1 MGSSPRGRGKLHA
14 GGVGNRRSGLI
25 PARAGKTIK
34 TIIGAAKTAAH
45 PRAGGENRFHLHS
58 SAARSGSSP
67 RGRGKRAWALR
78 LFPTRRLIPA
88 RAGKTFLKPTDTVH
102 VRAHPRAGGENRPI
116 NRAVASFEGS
126 SPRGRGKLAGIELRT
141 QFRRLIPARAG
152 KTGAGHH
159 AFFAGGAHPRAGGE
173 NIPPGSRRVWIEGSS
188 PRGRGKPTQDRITSH
203 DVGLIPARAG
213 KTSIVWST
221 MRRRTAHPRAG
232 GENAL
237 ADQLIEV
244 RRGSSP
250 RGRGK
255 REQLT
260 REPLLPRLIP
270 ARAGKT
276 DCDTYRGAGHAAHPR
291 AGGENA
297 RITHREHDGG
307 AHPRAGGENEAHC
320 LVPSGVYGS
329 SPRGRG
335 KLIPVILSGILHGLI
350 PARAGKTWPS
360 A

>member
-1 MGSSPRGRGKLHA
+1 MEWAAGSPHPAHPRAGGENWVQRDDAFTPAGSSPRGRGKL
-14 GGVGNRRSGLI
+14 VDL
-25 PARAGKTIK
+25 
-34 TIIGAAKTAAH
+34 
-45 PRAGGENRFHLHS
+45 
-58 SAARSGSSP
+58 GS
-67 RGRGKRAWALR
+67 
-78 LFPTRRLIPA
+78 
-88 RAGKTFLKPTDTVH
+88 
-102 VRAHPRAGGENRPI
+102 
-116 NRAVASFEGS
+116 
-126 SPRGRGKLAGIELRT
+126 ELSDLG
-141 QFRRLIPARAG
+141 LIPARAG

-232 GENAL
+232 GENA
-237 ADQLIEV
+237 
-244 RRGSSP
+244 
-250 RGRGK
+250 
-255 REQLT
+255 
-260 REPLLPRLIP
+260 
-270 ARAGKT
+270 
-276 DCDTYRGAGHAAHPR
+276 
-291 AGGENA
+291 

>member
-1 MGSSPRGRGKLHA
+1 MQRDDAFTPAGSSPRGRGKL
-14 GGVGNRRSGLI
+14 VDL
-25 PARAGKTIK
+25 
-34 TIIGAAKTAAH
+34 
-45 PRAGGENRFHLHS
+45 
-58 SAARSGSSP
+58 GS
-67 RGRGKRAWALR
+67 
-78 LFPTRRLIPA
+78 
-88 RAGKTFLKPTDTVH
+88 
-102 VRAHPRAGGENRPI
+102 
-116 NRAVASFEGS
+116 
-126 SPRGRGKLAGIELRT
+126 ELSDLG
-141 QFRRLIPARAG
+141 LIPARAG

>member
-1 MGSSPRGRGKLHA
+1 MVSNAAAHPRAGGENPDGMGGWVPAPGSSPRGRGKL
-14 GGVGNRRSGLI
+14 
-25 PARAGKTIK
+25 
-34 TIIGAAKTAAH
+34 GAA
-45 PRAGGENRFHLHS
+45 
-58 SAARSGSSP
+58 
-67 RGRGKRAWALR
+67 GRCVHA
-78 LFPTRRLIPA
+78 RRLIPA
-88 RAGKTFLKPTDTVH
+88 RAGKTSGPWLRVE
-102 VRAHPRAGGENRPI
+102 RSWAHPRAGGENR
-116 NRAVASFEGS
+116 RR
-126 SPRGRGKLAGIELRT
+126 SPCV
-141 QFRRLIPARAG
+141 FRRR
-152 KTGAGHH
+152 
-159 AFFAGGAHPRAGGE
+159 
-173 NIPPGSRRVWIEGSS
+173 GSS